1 MCERAASVA
10 GSSGSMPARTL
21 SNAAASASVRAM
33 GPAVSCVCEMG
44 MMPLRLTS
52 PTVGLI
58 PASPLIDEGE
68 TIEPSVSVPTATA
81 HKLAAAAAPDPELE
95 PEGLR
100 SSSLQLVL
108 PRITV
113 PAARRRATRNES
125 FGGREPTSAMEPA
138 VVCMRSAVAMLSFI
152 KMGMP
157 CSGPRGPFARRSRS
171 RSSAIACASGLS
183 SITEFTLWPL

>member
-10 GSSGSMPARTL
+10 GSSGSMPASTL
-21 SNAAASASVRAM
+21 SSAAASASVRAM

-100 SSSLQLVL
+100 SSAYGLRVCPPRPLHPLVECLPRKFAHSLQLVL
-108 PRITV
+108 P
-113 PAARRRATRNES
+113 
-125 FGGREPTSAMEPA
+125 
-138 VVCMRSAVAMLSFI
+138 
-152 KMGMP
+152 
-157 CSGPRGPFARRSRS
+157 
-171 RSSAIACASGLS
+171 
-183 SITEFTLWPL
+183 